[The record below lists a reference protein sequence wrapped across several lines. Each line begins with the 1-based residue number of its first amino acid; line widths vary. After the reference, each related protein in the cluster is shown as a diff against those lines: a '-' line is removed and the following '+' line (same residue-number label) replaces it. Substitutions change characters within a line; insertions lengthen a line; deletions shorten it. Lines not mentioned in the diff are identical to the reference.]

1 MISLFDI
8 SKPSPASRN
17 AEGQLA
23 FLQILLSLLR
33 QHILNLVSTFLLAE
47 SQDRTVKKWEIAR
60 KHKEKKD
67 SLVRFVLARHT
78 IRISMPYPQ
87 TTTPSFLRLCHKTA
101 GSNRGRRTPSYPLR
115 SPSSYRAR
123 GSSRASSLTGGQN
136 RQILESSRMV
146 CSLLHELLKR
156 TTLDRLSERT

>member
-1 MISLFDI
+1 MVKFGMISLFDI

-67 SLVRFVLARHT
+67 SRKAPRALCTRKAHDKDINALSTDHNSKLFAFV
-78 IRISMPYPQ
+78 SQ
-87 TTTPSFLRLCHKTA
+87 D
-101 GSNRGRRTPSYPLR
+101 RR
-115 SPSSYRAR
+115 
-123 GSSRASSLTGGQN
+123 
-136 RQILESSRMV
+136 V
-146 CSLLHELLKR
+146 K
-156 TTLDRLSERT
+156 

>member
-1 MISLFDI
+1 MVKFGMIRQTSLFDI

-60 KHKEKKD
+60 NHKEKKD
-67 SLVRFVLARHT
+67 SRKAPRALYTRKAHDKDINALSTNHNSTLFAFVSQDRRVKVWPVEGGDSKLSSAVT
-78 IRISMPYPQ
+78 IELSGKGPPM
-87 TTTPSFLRLCHKTA
+87 FK
-101 GSNRGRRTPSYPLR
+101 
-115 SPSSYRAR
+115 
-123 GSSRASSLTGGQN
+123 SSLQP
-136 RQILESSRMV
+136 
-146 CSLLHELLKR
+146 HW
-156 TTLDRLSERT
+156 